1 MIDIDAKDVLP
12 PEVSKL
18 VNSKDGVKTEEV
30 KEEIDINARD
40 ILPPEVSEL
49 VNKKSED
56 VKEEVKE
63 EPVSTGNIT
72 AISAESVANVVKRA
86 TSEDDSTDTLKK
98 GKKKKGFKKK
108 K

>member
-1 MIDIDAKDVLP
+1 MLP
-12 PEVSKL
+12 PEVSEL
-18 VNSKDGVKTEEV
+18 VNSKDDEKTEEV

-63 EPVSTGNIT
+63 ESVPTGNVT
-72 AISAESVANVVKRA
+72 AISAESVANVVKRT
-86 TSEDDSTDTLKK
+86 TSEDDNAEILKK
-98 GKKKKGFKKK
+98 DKKKKSFKKK